1 MIFHEIPEEQSKN
14 KKKQKKFKLQVYIN
28 QSINNT
34 SERRNGLTIKLHLVS
49 SLSYDLSRLSEI
61 LIGWGWA

>member
-61 LIGWGWA
+61 LIG

>member
-34 SERRNGLTIKLHLVS
+34 SERRNGLTIKLHPVS

-61 LIGWGWA
+61 LIG